1 MSELVARSRTQ
12 PPTHTHAQVRAQTHT
27 RDDARVARRDKES
40 IRARLESAR
49 ERGCGRVPGIFI
61 CCAEMNRTGS
71 AGIKINETDGTRAF

>member
-1 MSELVARSRTQ
+1 MLARVRSLPHTRT
-12 PPTHTHAQVRAQTHT
+12 HRYAHKHTHT